1 MSAEPKATWQ
11 DRLRPERSELVDV
24 GFGVVLA
31 VLGVIG
37 FRTVFSGSE
46 ELTVGIPAVLVGAAT
61 GYVLAKLRVR
71 LLPAT
76 AIAVVVFF
84 VLGGPVALRHRALGG
99 VLPSPSAVNGLA
111 DGTVNGWKQLLTS
124 LPPAGDAGDL
134 LAVVY
139 LSGFAGG
146 LLTVALALRFPRRAA
161 CALPPAALL
170 AVSVLMGT
178 RRPASLLL
186 QGMVFAAVTLAWVAV
201 RHQRARSVTRT
212 AVSRSR
218 LATAGALLA
227 VSAVCGVLI
236 GPHLPGAQTD
246 DRYVLRDQVEPPF
259 DPLTEPSPL
268 VSYRNYT
275 NQDVRD
281 DAILTATGLPEGA
294 RLRIASMD
302 SYSGTVWQATGDG
315 SLLAGEYQR
324 VGSEIPAEGRG
335 EEAEV
340 EIEVRKP
347 EGVWVPLA
355 GDVTSVSFEGDRA
368 ASLDDELRL
377 SVETDTAAVPS
388 ELRAGDRYRFTAEF
402 ADPPD
407 AADLNDA
414 ELDRRFSRIEADDVP
429 PEFVSRGADWARDQ
443 PTPIAEQV
451 AIAEGLQTEGA
462 YTDGGEEANPVSP
475 PGHSL
480 RRLLDFIDIEQP
492 FGNGEQFAAAQG
504 LLARS
509 RGVPARVVMGFVNG
523 SSADRVTFRGED
535 IEAWIEV
542 PVEGYGWVAIDGTP
556 PEDQLPDPQKQP
568 RSKTENPEP
577 QPPPPTTIPPPTS
590 IPEDLKPEDPDE
602 EQDDGAGGGI
612 PAWLAAAAVVVGA
625 PILVL
630 GSTAGI
636 VILLKRR
643 RRNRR
648 RTHGSPSDRVA
659 GSFAEL
665 VDYAR
670 DLGEPVPPR
679 TTRREVAAVLGGG
692 GARPLADRA
701 DTAVFGAIDPTD
713 DDVAGAWTDS
723 DEARSAMASER
734 DRKDRVKA
742 AVSPT
747 SLRANR

>member
-1 MSAEPKATWQ
+1 MSATVA
-11 DRLRPERSELVDV
+11 DRLRPERADLVDA

-31 VLGVIG
+31 ALGVIG
-37 FRTVFSGSE
+37 FRTVFSGGE
-46 ELTVGIPAVLVGAAT
+46 ELSVGIPSVLVGAAV
-61 GYVLAKLRVR
+61 GYALSKLRVP
-71 LLPAT
+71 LLAAT
-76 AIAVVVFF
+76 AIAIVVFF
-84 VLGGPVALRHRALGG
+84 VLGGPVAMHHRAVAGF
-99 VLPSPSAVNGLA
+99 LPSPSAVTGLA

-134 LAVVY
+134 LAVIY
-139 LSGFAGG
+139 LCGFAGG
-146 LLTVALALRFPRRAA
+146 LLTVALAIRYPRRAV
-161 CALPPAALL
+161 CALPPTAVL

-178 RRPASLLL
+178 KRPASLLL
-186 QGMVFAAVTLAWVAV
+186 QGVVFAAVTLAWVAV
-201 RHQRARSVTRT
+201 RHQRARSITRT

-227 VSAVCGVLI
+227 VSALCGVVI
-236 GPHLPGAQTD
+236 GPRLPGAHAE
-246 DRYVLRDQVEPPF
+246 DRYVLRDEVEPPF

-281 DAILTATGLPEGA
+281 EAVLTATGLPDGA
-294 RLRIASMD
+294 RIRIASMD
-302 SYSGTVWQATGDG
+302 AYSGTVWQATGDG

-324 VGSEIPAEGRG
+324 VGAEVPASGRG

-340 EIEVRKP
+340 EVEIRKP

-355 GDVTSVSFEGDRA
+355 GDVTGIEFEGDRA
-368 ASLDDELRL
+368 RSLDEELRV
-377 SVETDTAAVPS
+377 SVETDTAAVPG

-402 ADPPD
+402 ADAPD
-407 AADLNDA
+407 AAQLADA
-414 ELDRRFSRIEADDVP
+414 ELDRRFAREEADDVP
-429 PEFVSRGADWARDQ
+429 PEFVSRGAEWARDQ
-443 PTPIAEQV
+443 PGAIAEMT

-509 RGVPARVVMGFVNG
+509 RGVPARVVMGFVNESG
-523 SSADRVTFRGED
+523 AERVTFRGED

-568 RSKTENPEP
+568 RSKTDNPEP

-590 IPEDLKPEDPDE
+590 IPEDLKPEDPE
-602 EQDDGAGGGI
+602 EEKDDDAGGGI

-625 PILVL
+625 PVLVL
-630 GSTAGI
+630 GATAGI
-636 VILLKRR
+636 VVVLKRR
-643 RRNRR
+643 RRSRR
-648 RTHGSPSDRVA
+648 RSQGTPADRVA
-659 GSFAEL
+659 GSFTEL

-670 DLGEPVPPR
+670 DVGDPVPPR
-679 TTRREVAAVLGGG
+679 TTRRELATVLSSRGAA
-692 GARPLADRA
+692 PLADRA
-701 DTAVFGAIDPTD
+701 DTAVFGAADPTD
-713 DDVAGAWTDS
+713 EDVDVAWTES
-723 DEARSAMASER
+723 DEARAAMAADL
-734 DRKDRVKA
+734 DRKDRLKA
-742 AVSPT
+742 AVNPT
-747 SLRANR
+747 SLRGVR